1 MIKSLLLLSLSVVL
15 FASLKVGEIPDR
27 LVIDPKDGGYV
38 SGGSFDSS
46 VLKKKIHI
54 VIYAD
59 PDEQSSGEEL
69 TKYLDEVIDKVS
81 PTVLQRYIVI
91 NLNDTW
97 LPNYVVSKL
106 IASRQKDDK
115 RTIFVIDKS
124 SIVSKKWGVK
134 RDSFVCMVLDES
146 GKVLYINEGPFS
158 KKEIQEVVSLVS
170 SQSSRLSKN

>member
-15 FASLKVGEIPDR
+15 FASIKVGDIPER
-27 LVIDPKDGGYV
+27 LVIDVKDGGYV
-38 SGGSFDSS
+38 TGGPFDSS
-46 VLKKKIHI
+46 VLKSKIHI
-54 VIYAD
+54 LIYAD

-69 TKYLDEVIDKVS
+69 TKYLDEVIDEVS
-81 PTVLQRYIVI
+81 PTLLQRYIVI

-115 RTIFVIDKS
+115 KTIFVIDKS
-124 SIVSKKWGVK
+124 SVVSKNWGVK
-134 RDSFVCMVLDES
+134 RDSFVCMVLDEN
-146 GKVLYINEGPFS
+146 GKVLYVNDGPFS

-170 SQSSRLSKN
+170 SQTERLSKN